1 MLSQTVEYAL
11 RAMVCLANAPQAS
24 QTRTQLVEQTQ
35 VPKAYLAKVMQD
47 LCRAGLALAQRGK
60 NGGFMLAKPADK
72 ITLLDVVDSV
82 EPLKRIEQCPLNIQT
97 HGTRLCPLHRRVDE
111 AAAKLIELFQD
122 VTLAQVVAE
131 KSGSVPLCSDDGPKL
146 VQIR

>member
-24 QTRTQLVEQTQ
+24 QSRTQLVEQTQ

-47 LCRAGLALAQRGK
+47 LCRAGLAVAQRGK
-60 NGGFMLAKPADK
+60 HGGFMLAKPAER

-82 EPLKRIEQCPLNIQT
+82 EPLQRIECCPLNIRA

-111 AAAKLIELFQD
+111 AAAALIGLFGN

-131 KSGSVPLCSDDGPKL
+131 KSGSIPLCSEDGPTI
-146 VQIR
+146 VQLR